1 MADTIKPLL
10 SGSVFVRTLA
20 LISATALFGAFASY
34 RFTYAGS
41 WLPSIP
47 DKIGYWEGFDSPVPD
62 EVLRGLGNPPPKA
75 VGRQYVSPFQE
86 RVFATFVTAG
96 AFDNYHDP
104 TICVPSNGFN
114 LTGRKVFTQDAPD
127 GKDKGNVRA
136 MIFKRSDSRYGEVR
150 ILMYYWQQNRRGETA
165 TEARMGNYRDLSAR
179 LNTGFGA
186 VVMGKQNV
194 LVRVYTFLAPDDPKG
209 VQAQRNVEEVSRA
222 LYQHLLQEG
231 REGTE

>member
-1 MADTIKPLL
+1 MADSIKPLL
-10 SGSVFVRTLA
+10 SGGVFARALA
-20 LISATALFGAFASY
+20 LITATALFGAFASY
-34 RFTYAGS
+34 RFTYAGL

-47 DKIGYWEGFDSPVPD
+47 DKIGYWEGLDSPVP
-62 EVLRGLGNPPPKA
+62 EAVLRGLGNPPPKA

-96 AFDNYHDP
+96 SFDNYHDP
-104 TICVPSNGFN
+104 TVCVPSNGFL
-114 LTGRKVFTQDAPD
+114 LTGRKLFAQDGPN
-127 GKDKGNVRA
+127 GEKGAIRA
-136 MIFKRSDSRYGEVR
+136 MIFKRNDPKYGDVR

-179 LNTGFGA
+179 FNTGYGT
-186 VVMGKQNV
+186 VVRGNQNV

-209 VQAQRNVEEVSRA
+209 VQAQRNVEEISRA
-222 LYQHLLQEG
+222 LYHHLLKEG